1 MESALE
7 LLELYLHQIN
17 QHTQYTQL
25 YEQLTEE
32 VSKIETL

>member
-1 MESALE
+1 LAGITE
-7 LLELYLHQIN
+7 
-17 QHTQYTQL
+17 HTQYTQL